1 MSNKAK
7 IREEAKKLNP
17 IDDLMFRT
25 MAEDKDF
32 CEEILRVILS
42 DPKLSVLESTP
53 QYAGTNPQGRSVI
66 LDAKCVLGDGRKT
79 DIEVQKANDTD
90 HQRRVRYNGA
100 ILTTNLTDPGVKFEN
115 VPNVCVVF
123 ISRFDIFNG
132 NRSLYHVDRV
142 IRETGKVVD
151 NGFEEVYVNAKV
163 RDGSEV
169 SELMEVF
176 VDDGAYNNKFPVTSG
191 SKRRY
196 KETEKGQQRMCE
208 IMEKI
213 NEETRLRINQLNAIL
228 IKSKRYDDLERTTY
242 DTDYQ
247 EQLLIE
253 LVPDNFQKPVAPRWN
268 HWLFLFPYVLSD

>member
-1 MSNKAK
+1 M
-7 IREEAKKLNP
+7 
-17 IDDLMFRT
+17 
-25 MAEDKDF
+25 
-32 CEEILRVILS
+32 
-42 DPKLSVLESTP
+42 
-53 QYAGTNPQGRSVI
+53 I

-142 IRETGKVVD
+142 IRETGKIVD

-163 RDGSEV
+163 KDGSEV

-176 VDDGAYNNKFPVTSG
+176 VDDAAYNSKFPVTSG

-196 KETEKGQQRMCE
+196 KETEKGQRRMCE

-253 LVPDNFQKPVAPRWN
+253 LVPEKA
-268 HWLFLFPYVLSD
+268 